1 MNQNEYNFNSNNEYF
16 DKSIN
21 LVSIFNALK
30 RGKKIFFLL
39 IILSTIFS
47 IVNYKFQKPIYKGN
61 LTFRIVEKNNFG
73 EILFFGN
80 QGQILNINSYKNIN
94 RPTLKEILTS
104 QDLLYPAFE
113 ISKEIY
119 KKRGMEI
126 PFFENWINKINI
138 DYSGQSDVLSISF
151 KGENKEV
158 ILKNLD
164 LISQVYKDYADS
176 NKIISRKLLNFLI
189 EEKKEFEKE
198 YKKNFNEYS
207 SKTNKK
213 LSEISIINDVLERNK
228 KTLEY
233 FDEQILKA
241 KLLADFKINSPTFE
255 IMTSPYISEK
265 LSPIFIKYLII
276 NLIIA
281 FLASTIIVYIKENR
295 DGYIF
300 EIDDLKQLIKCDFID
315 TLILKNKK
323 ITIMTI
329 NKLFTNIKDDSYKKY
344 TDEFNGLVL
353 MSKNFNLDFLIDKNY
368 SSYLDKKL
376 ISLRFDEELK
386 VDKCK
391 NIILLIQSGS
401 VTKKD
406 ILLINQYLYLYE
418 EKIIGWIQLKKSF

>member
-47 IVNYKFQKPIYKGN
+47 IGTYKYQKPIYKGN

-73 EILFFGN
+73 EILFFGD
-80 QGQILNINSYKNIN
+80 QGQILKLNSYKNIN
-94 RPTLKEILTS
+94 KPTFKKILTS
-104 QDLLYPAFE
+104 KDLLYPVFE
-113 ISKEIY
+113 SSKQIY
-119 KKRGMEI
+119 KKKGMETPI
-126 PFFENWINKINI
+126 FNNWINKINL
-138 DYSGQSDVLSISF
+138 DYIGQSDVLSISF
-151 KGENKEV
+151 KGENKEI

-164 LISQVYKDYADS
+164 LISQAYKDYADS
-176 NKIISRKLLNFLI
+176 NKIISKKLLNFLI

-198 YKKNFNEYS
+198 YQKNLNEYS
-207 SKTNKK
+207 SKTNNK

-255 IMTSPYISEK
+255 IMSYPYISEK
-265 LSPIFIKYLII
+265 LSPIFIKSLII
-276 NLIIA
+276 SLIIA
-281 FLASTIIVYIKENR
+281 LLASTIIVYIKENM

-344 TDEFNGLVL
+344 SDEFNGLIL
-353 MSKNFNLDFLIDKNY
+353 MSKNFNLDFLLDKNY
-368 SSYLDKKL
+368 SSYLDSKL

-391 NIILLIQSGS
+391 NIILLIQPGS

-406 ILLINQYLYLYE
+406 IFLINQYLYLYE